1 MIKDERL
8 DICKK
13 IQKEVSNNIIQ
24 NNLIKN
30 NDKIVVAVSGGPDSM
45 CLLTVLNDLK
55 SLFKKKYNINYE
67 LVVAHVNHSIRPESE
82 NEKIY
87 VENVCE
93 KLNIPFFYLKENVE
107 AISKERKISV
117 EACGREIRYKFF
129 NDVKNKTNATKIAVA
144 HNLNDNVETVLLNLI
159 RGCAL
164 KGLTGMD
171 FLSNEIIRP
180 LLTIEKKYI
189 LEYNIFQNLNP
200 CFDYTNNE
208 NIYLRNKIRNILIPL
223 LEKEYNS
230 NFSNN
235 IIRMSEVLTK
245 EENFL
250 EEYTNNILDECIIKN
265 EKEKITFNSRVIL
278 NSHKAISLRCIRQII
293 NKKLGNLNEI
303 SNVHVNDIY
312 KLLKSNIK
320 GKKYIIGNKFT
331 IEIKQKDIVIIY

>member
-8 DICKK
+8 DICKN

-24 NNLIKN
+24 NNLIKD

-87 VENVCE
+87 VENVCK

-107 AISKERKISV
+107 EISKERKISV
-117 EACGREIRYKFF
+117 EACGRKIRYKFF
-129 NDVKNKTNATKIAVA
+129 SEVKNKTNATKIAVA

-164 KGLTGMD
+164 KGLTGMN
-171 FLSNEIIRP
+171 FLSNDIIRP
-180 LLTIEKKYI
+180 LLTIEKKDI

-200 CFDYTNNE
+200 CFDCTNNE
-208 NIYLRNKIRNILIPL
+208 NVYLRNKIRNILIPL
-223 LEKEYNS
+223 IEKEYNS

-235 IIRMSEVLTK
+235 IIRMREVLTN

-250 EEYTNNILDECIIKN
+250 EEFTNNILERCIIKK
-265 EKEKITFNSRVIL
+265 EKGKITFDSNIII
-278 NSHKAISLRCIRQII
+278 NSHKAISFRCIRQII
-293 NKKLGNLNEI
+293 KQKNGNLNGI
-303 SNVHVNDIY
+303 SNVHINDVY
-312 KLLKSNIK
+312 KLLKNNIK

-331 IEIKQKDIVIIY
+331 VEIKCKNVAVIY

>member
-8 DICKK
+8 DICKR

-67 LVVAHVNHSIRPESE
+67 LVVAHVNHSIRLESE

-117 EACGREIRYKFF
+117 EACGRKIRYKFF

-230 NFSNN
+230 NF
-235 IIRMSEVLTK
+235 
-245 EENFL
+245 
-250 EEYTNNILDECIIKN
+250 
-265 EKEKITFNSRVIL
+265 
-278 NSHKAISLRCIRQII
+278 
-293 NKKLGNLNEI
+293 
-303 SNVHVNDIY
+303 
-312 KLLKSNIK
+312 
-320 GKKYIIGNKFT
+320 
-331 IEIKQKDIVIIY
+331 

>member
-24 NNLIKN
+24 NNLIKD

-87 VENVCE
+87 VENVCK

-107 AISKERKISV
+107 EISKERKISV

-129 NDVKNKTNATKIAVA
+129 SEVKNKTNATKIAVA

-164 KGLTGMD
+164 KGLTGMN
-171 FLSNEIIRP
+171 FLSNDIIRP
-180 LLTIEKKYI
+180 LLTIEKKDI

-200 CFDYTNNE
+200 CFDCTNNE
-208 NIYLRNKIRNILIPL
+208 NVYLRNKIRNILIPL
-223 LEKEYNS
+223 IEKEYNS

-235 IIRMSEVLTK
+235 IIRMREVLTN

-250 EEYTNNILDECIIKN
+250 EEFTNNILERCIIKK
-265 EKEKITFNSRVIL
+265 EKGKITFDSNIII
-278 NSHKAISLRCIRQII
+278 NSHKAISFRCIRQII
-293 NKKLGNLNEI
+293 KQKNGNLNGI
-303 SNVHVNDIY
+303 SNVHINDVY
-312 KLLKSNIK
+312 KLLKNNIK

-331 IEIKQKDIVIIY
+331 VEIKCKNVAVIY